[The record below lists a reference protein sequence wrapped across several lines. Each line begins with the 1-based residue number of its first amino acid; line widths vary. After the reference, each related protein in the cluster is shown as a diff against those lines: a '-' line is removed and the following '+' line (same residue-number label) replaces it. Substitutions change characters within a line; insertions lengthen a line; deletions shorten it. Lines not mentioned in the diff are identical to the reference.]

1 MSNFNK
7 TNILKSQN
15 KQIQQNNQKQIQQN
29 NQIKLKSILQE
40 FNDVI
45 FILTNKKSDID
56 KIINQLYLDIQKYNL
71 NENEIVNSVIAI
83 YNKLKLYIVSINIP
97 LFISISK
104 KWNIH
109 KISFDI
115 SNFLSIHL
123 SSRIS
128 NKQIVNNIINIYLHD
143 LIQNIEYAL
152 SNFDKVLINLEKS
165 KFNIITNPINNKNI
179 LPSKYKLNNI
189 NDKTE
194 LETKFKL
201 IMDDL
206 FYILR
211 TLISSSSEHLNKL
224 NDRYKN
230 NLVMFIQKYL
240 PYQFYK
246 HIIDVAE
253 CCDMYL
259 KCINLKYIISETEKI
274 NLHSIDYDLRNFIKN
289 TIFKNNMEEK
299 ENAFIDS
306 VLNKLKFV
314 FDAIDYILIHP
325 RDTLENA
332 KLFIEIDNE
341 ELKDIF

>member
-7 TNILKSQN
+7 TNILKSHD
-15 KQIQQNNQKQIQQN
+15 NQLKQIQQN
-29 NQIKLKSILQE
+29 NQIKLKLILQE
-40 FNDVI
+40 FNDVV
-45 FILTNKKSDID
+45 FILTNKKSDVD
-56 KIINQLYLDIQKYNL
+56 KIVNQLYLDIQKYNL
-71 NENEIVNSVIAI
+71 NENEIVNSVISV
-83 YNKLKLYIVSINIP
+83 YNKLKLYIASINIP
-97 LFISISK
+97 LFINISK

-128 NKQIVNNIINIYLHD
+128 NKQVVNNIINIYLHD

-165 KFNIITNPINNKNI
+165 KFNNITTSNNKNI
-179 LPSKYKLNNI
+179 PSSKYKLKNV

-230 NLVMFIQKYL
+230 NLIMFIQKYL

-246 HIIDVAE
+246 NIIDVAE

-259 KCINLKYIISETEKI
+259 KCIDLKYIISETEKM
-274 NLHSIDYDLRNFIKN
+274 NLHSIDCNLRNFIKN

-314 FDAIDYILIHP
+314 FDAINYILIHP